1 MQAPRFQVST
11 FPQSVGGPE
20 PLVRRL
26 HKLESVN
33 AVLAL
38 AMECENFVESCR
50 ESMQITQS
58 QAEAMY
64 RLFDQEVNAKLNV
77 LQRVNM
83 LSFSQ
88 LTSH

>member
-11 FPQSVGGPE
+11 LPQPVSGPE
-20 PLVRRL
+20 PLIRRL

-38 AMECENFVESCR
+38 AMECETFVESCR
-50 ESMQITQS
+50 ESMLITQA

-64 RLFDQEVNAKLNV
+64 RLFDQEVNARLNV
-77 LQRVNM
+77 LNRVNV
-83 LSFSQ
+83 LSFNQ
-88 LTSH
+88 LPLR